1 MAAYD
6 AMYKKLFN
14 ATSDAIKILQTA
26 QAEAEEMY
34 ISQDEPKITLISPEN
49 NREENDHEKQ

>member
-14 ATSDAIKILQTA
+14 ATTDAIKILQTA
-26 QAEAEEMY
+26 QIEAEEMY
-34 ISQDEPKITLISPEN
+34 ISQEDATITLLNPVG
-49 NREENDHEKQ
+49 EEDHHEE